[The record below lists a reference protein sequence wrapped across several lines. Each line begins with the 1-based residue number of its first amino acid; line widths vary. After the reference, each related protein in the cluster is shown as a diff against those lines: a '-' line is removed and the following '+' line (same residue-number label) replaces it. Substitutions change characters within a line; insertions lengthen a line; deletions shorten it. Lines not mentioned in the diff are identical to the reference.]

1 MKLKEKLQSKMVE
14 AKNTAGKT
22 LIKVQSTMSDTS
34 GASAVEVALAA
45 VIAVVLALIIIN
57 AFTGIFSNTIIPGI
71 QDKIKSI
78 FSIT

>member
-1 MKLKEKLQSKMVE
+1 MKLKERLQGKLVKVR
-14 AKNTAGKT
+14 NTVGKT
-22 LIKVQSTMSDTS
+22 LIKAQTTLLDTS

-78 FSIT
+78 FSVT

>member
-1 MKLKEKLQSKMVE
+1 MKLKEKLQGKLVKVRNMV
-14 AKNTAGKT
+14 GKAFIKAQTT
-22 LIKVQSTMSDTS
+22 LLDTS

-78 FSIT
+78 FSVT